1 MFRAYGYILVAI
13 ALTGWIIYQL
23 AIKKKKVGQ
32 LKNEIAFILI
42 FTGLWVAIYY
52 WAMG

>member
-13 ALTGWIIYQL
+13 ALIGWVIYQL
-23 AIKKKKVGQ
+23 AIKKKKAGQ
-32 LKNEIAFILI
+32 LKNEITFILF